1 MMLAAR
7 TRRVWTDGRAVLNA
21 RWRLRTVEVGSS
33 VRVWGRPVVACEG
46 RLVIGDHVRLVA
58 TLTPIE
64 FFVGRSGVLEI
75 GDRTFINYGSSV
87 GAMERVTIGARCNL
101 GSDVIILDNPL
112 HRLEPERRLE
122 VPPSQPVTIEDD
134 VWLGSRVIVLPG
146 VTIGAGSAV
155 GAGSIVTKSV
165 PPRSLAVGVPAR
177 VLREL

>member
-1 MMLAAR
+1 MAR
-7 TRRVWTDGRAVLNA
+7 RGWSDGRAVLNA
-21 RWRLRTVEVGSS
+21 RWRLRGLEVGSA
-33 VRVWGRPVVACEG
+33 VRVWGPPVVNCDG
-46 RLVIGDHVRLVA
+46 RIVIGDHVRLFA

-64 FFVGRSGVLEI
+64 FVVGGDGVLEI
-75 GDRTFINYGSSV
+75 GERTFINYGTSI

-101 GSDVIILDNPL
+101 GSDIIILDNPL

-122 VPPSQPVTIEDD
+122 LPASQPVTIEDD

-155 GAGSIVTKSV
+155 GAGSIVTESI
-165 PPRSLAVGVPAR
+165 PPRSLSVGVPAR